1 MAQWPASMG
10 SIAPGMYYGMPGG
23 GLTSSQ
29 PAFPGM
35 QPQSMM
41 PIAAH
46 SRGMVTTAAPI
57 APGPDNSWA
66 FPQTAKVT
74 YQPQNKAAPVSY
86 VAKKSI
92 SPKKKGEK
100 RRKDPNAPKKPP
112 PAFLKWATE
121 ERGEIKKQVGN
132 LAPPDMS
139 KELGHR
145 WAALNPE
152 VKQFYQERYAID
164 KIEYDRAKEA
174 YKAGLPFDPNTP
186 MHVTHVSQP
195 KPVGHQVGQQVA
207 VQYNAAGNVKKRRNK
222 KCKRL
227 RDPNAPKKPAPAF
240 LKWSMEERG
249 AVKQEHGN
257 LKPGDMGKE
266 LGRRWAVLNPGIK
279 QLYHDRYQQD
289 KKDYDEARGKYNP
302 SQDYLRQKGSNAP
315 KKPPP
320 SFLKWSMYER
330 VEVKKELGNISVT
343 EMGKELGRRWAAL
356 TPEVKQVYKERYH
369 QEKEMYNQA
378 RANYV
383 PSEYELS
390 LQKVKKSKR
399 DPNSPKKP
407 APAFLKWSA
416 DEREEVKKQLGN
428 LSPADMSK
436 VLGKRW
442 GMLAPEVKQFYQ
454 ERYAVEKEE
463 WDIKRK
469 SSSVKAIK
477 DPAAPKKPAPAF
489 LKWAQDERQIVKK
502 QLGNLS
508 PGNMGKVLGKR
519 WAELSPHVK
528 QIYQDRY
535 KRCKIEYDFARANYE
550 PSKAFLRKKNQ
561 IEEMRGEQRIKT
573 EMEQNRNYHNS
584 VANPQVRPVAH
595 QQPGHPTMQQPAEV
609 SWQDVPDTR
618 WVTNNMPTQN
628 SVKKEVK
635 SELKEYY
642 ASFR

>member
-46 SRGMVTTAAPI
+46 SRGMVTTAAPV
-57 APGPDNSWA
+57 AADNSWA
-66 FPQTAKVT
+66 FPQTSGVTKVT
-74 YQPQNKAAPVSY
+74 YQPQNRPSAPEKY
-86 VAKKSI
+86 VAKKST
-92 SPKKKGEK
+92 SPSKKGTK
-100 RRKDPNAPKKPP
+100 RVKDPNHPKKPP

-121 ERGEIKKQVGN
+121 ERGEIKKQLGN

-164 KIEYDRAKEA
+164 KMEYDRAKEA
-174 YKAGLPFDPNTP
+174 YKSGMPVDPN
-186 MHVTHVSQP
+186 QP
-195 KPVGHQVGQQVA
+195 LQLPPPRPAGAPGGQNYA
-207 VQYNAAGNVKKRRNK
+207 PVKKRRSK
-222 KCKRL
+222 KGKRL

-240 LKWSMEERG
+240 LKWSMEERD
-249 AVKQEHGN
+249 AIKQELGN

-279 QLYHDRYQQD
+279 QLYHERYQQD

-302 SQDYLRQKGSNAP
+302 SQEYLRQKGSGAP

-390 LQKVKKSKR
+390 LQKEKKRSKR
-399 DPNSPKKP
+399 DPNQPKKP

-442 GMLAPEVKQFYQ
+442 GNLAPEVKQFYQ

-463 WDIKRK
+463 WDLQRK
-469 SSSVKAIK
+469 SKSIKTIK

-528 QIYQDRY
+528 QIYQERY
-535 KRCKIEYDFARANYE
+535 KRCKAEYDFARANYE

-561 IEEMRGEQRIKT
+561 IEEMRGENRIKT
-573 EMEQNRNYHNS
+573 EMEQNRNYN
-584 VANPQVRPVAH
+584 NPASNQVRH
-595 QQPGHPTMQQPAEV
+595 QQPAPGHPAIQHQPAEV

-618 WVTNNMPTQN
+618 WVTNNMPSNN

-635 SELKEYY
+635 SELKDYY